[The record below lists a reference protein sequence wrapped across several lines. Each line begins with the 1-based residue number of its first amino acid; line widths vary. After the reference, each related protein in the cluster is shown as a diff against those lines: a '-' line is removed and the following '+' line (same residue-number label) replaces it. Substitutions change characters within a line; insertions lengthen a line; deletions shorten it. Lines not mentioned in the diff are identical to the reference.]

1 MFTCLRVCL
10 LLLALHTLAVVASRE
25 RKNVLLIMADDLRTS
40 LGCYGDSV
48 AKSPNIDQLA
58 SKSQVFLNAYA
69 QQAVCAPSRTS
80 MLTSRR
86 PDTTRLYDFN
96 SYWRTHS
103 GNYTTLPQ
111 YFKSRGYF
119 TASVGKVFHPGIASN
134 HSDDYPYSWSTP
146 AYHPPSFR
154 YEKEKMCKGEDG
166 KLHANLLCA
175 VDVSEQPGGT
185 LPDLESTEEA
195 VRLLKSRADDGDNVP
210 FFLAVGFHKPH
221 IPFRIPQEY
230 LSLYPIDEMAL
241 APDPDVPTRLP
252 PVAYNPWMD
261 VRRRD
266 DVQKLNISFPYGPI
280 PKDFQLRIRQ
290 HYYAA
295 VSYMDAQ
302 VGRLLGALDA
312 LGLSDSTVVVFTS
325 DHGWSLG
332 EHGEWAKYS
341 NFDVSTRVPL
351 IFYVPGLTSHRVSWR
366 ESTFPFIDVFMQPQ
380 RSFKNDRVIRN
391 VVELVDVFPTV
402 SYLAGLKAPASC
414 PVISFQ
420 LKPRFPVVS
429 SSYFT
434 FSTSCST
441 RTEQKTF
448 RRLLCSQFNWSAH
461 QHCQT
466 KLMEEELCTEGVDRA
481 HTFHRRERRRNGEA
495 ISFSQYPRPA
505 ATPQVNSDLPDL
517 KDIKIMGYS
526 LRCWD
531 YRYTLWLGF
540 NPQTFQVN
548 VSDVHAGE
556 LYMLEGDPGQDQNIY
571 SESDHSVMMAK
582 MAGLPRQGGRPA
594 EGGNKTATDGR
605 METST
610 KGRWMDE
617 KL

>member
-1 MFTCLRVCL
+1 MFMCVRVWL
-10 LLLALHTLAVVASRE
+10 LLLGLHALAPAAGAR
-25 RKNVLLIMADDLRTS
+25 RGRRNVLFIMADDLRTS

-48 AKSPNIDQLA
+48 VKSPNIDQLA
-58 SKSQVFLNAYA
+58 SKSQVFLNTYA

-111 YFKSRGYF
+111 HFKSNGYF
-119 TASVGKVFHPGIASN
+119 TMSVGKVFHPGIASN
-134 HSDDYPYSWSTP
+134 HSDDYPYSWSIP
-146 AYHPPSFR
+146 AYHPASFR
-154 YEKEKMCKGEDG
+154 FEKQKMCKGEDG

-175 VDVSEQPGGT
+175 VNVTEQPGGT

-195 VRLLKSRADDGDNVP
+195 VRLLKSRANNDVP

-230 LSLYPIDEMAL
+230 LSLYPIDQMTL
-241 APDPDVPTRLP
+241 APDPNVPTLLP
-252 PVAYNPWMD
+252 PVAYNPWTD

-302 VGRLLGALDA
+302 VGRLLSTLDE
-312 LGLSDSTVVVFTS
+312 LGLAESTMVVFTS

-351 IFYVPGLTSHRVSWR
+351 IFYIPGVTTRRHRLG
-366 ESTFPFIDVFMQPQ
+366 ESTFPFIDALTQ
-380 RSFKNDRVIRN
+380 SELIFKNDKVIRN
-391 VVELVDVFPTV
+391 MVELVDVFPTV
-402 SYLAGLKAPASC
+402 SYMAGLRAPKPC
-414 PVISFQ
+414 PDISFQ
-420 LKPRFPVVS
+420 
-429 SSYFT
+429 
-434 FSTSCST
+434 
-441 RTEQKTF
+441 
-448 RRLLCSQFNWSAH
+448 
-461 QHCQT
+461 
-466 KLMEEELCTEGVDRA
+466 ELCTEGDNLA
-481 HTFHRRERRRNGEA
+481 YTFRHRERGVDEEDIA
-495 ISFSQYPRPA
+495 FSQYPRPA
-505 ATPQVNSDLPDL
+505 ETPQENSDLPDL
-517 KDIKIMGYS
+517 NDIRIMGYS
-526 LRCWD
+526 LRSWD

-540 NPQTFQVN
+540 NPKTFQVN

-556 LYMLEGDPGQDQNIY
+556 LYMLATDPGQDKNLFSD
-571 SESDHSVMMAK
+571 SEHSVMMRKLPSLPLTVSLQMK
-582 MAGLPRQGGRPA
+582 MRLQLLYLSAGM
-594 EGGNKTATDGR
+594 KTSRRKA
-605 METST
+605 
-610 KGRWMDE
+610 
-617 KL
+617 